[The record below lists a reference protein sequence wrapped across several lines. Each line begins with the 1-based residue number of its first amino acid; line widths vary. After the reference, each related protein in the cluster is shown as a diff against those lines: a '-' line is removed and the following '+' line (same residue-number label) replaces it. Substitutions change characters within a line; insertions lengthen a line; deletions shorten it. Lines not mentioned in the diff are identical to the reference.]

1 MSSVDRGTG
10 AGRPRKK
17 FREIEERW
25 CKRQKRERDQE
36 DFEGESD
43 RIARAHRWR
52 CLGFRTWQNRRRSCP
67 SSRFKKLNAELTR
80 RGHSARP
87 EKASD
92 YFYFKG
98 GEAMD
103 WLAPGQV

>member
-36 DFEGESD
+36 DLEDESD
-43 RIARAHRWR
+43 RK
-52 CLGFRTWQNRRRSCP
+52 GP
-67 SSRFKKLNAELTR
+67 SASPEMPWILNMAESYAIMPLLT
-80 RGHSARP
+80 
-87 EKASD
+87 
-92 YFYFKG
+92 
-98 GEAMD
+98 
-103 WLAPGQV
+103 L